1 MLKYADVCCIHIYI
15 YMYALQVI
23 VGGEAFVEIKV
34 SEFAMEELG
43 AFFQKLTP

>member
-1 MLKYADVCCIHIYI
+1 MLTYAVYTYI
-15 YMYALQVI
+15 YMSALQVI
-23 VGGEAFVEIKV
+23 VGGEAFVEIRV